1 MNELI
6 EFGETKTI
14 QPNDG
19 LVFNNNGQALTNS
32 LLVAKKFGKEHR
44 NVIRDIKNL
53 LDGGVL
59 KNEQTPMFEET
70 TYIGFYIRR

>member
-59 KNEQTPMFEET
+59 KNNETPMFEET